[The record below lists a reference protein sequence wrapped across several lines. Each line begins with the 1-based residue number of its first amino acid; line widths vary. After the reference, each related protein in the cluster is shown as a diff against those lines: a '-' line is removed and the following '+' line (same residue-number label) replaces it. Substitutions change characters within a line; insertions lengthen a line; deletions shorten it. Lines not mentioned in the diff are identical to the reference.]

1 MLAIVIPFFKLIYF
15 NDTLKSLANQTDKRF
30 KVYIGD
36 DASPENPLD
45 LLEHYKGTFDFEYK
59 RFETNLGGLS
69 LTKQWERCIEMID
82 NEEWIMLLGD
92 DDYLDENVVA
102 SWYYNFKNFES
113 KTSVVRFATIVVN
126 EKTNRISKIHKHP
139 IWESSID
146 SFWRR
151 YEGKTRSTLSEYI
164 FSKNKY
170 LEFGFRNYPL
180 AWHSDDMAWL
190 VFTNAGNIFTINESV
205 VFYRFSEISL
215 SGKKMNQNL
224 KDKASYLFYK
234 DIIEQFLT
242 EFDLNKKLDLILEY
256 EITIKKIN
264 ILSNNDWYY
273 ILKLYMKY
281 FKLIPFLK
289 FVRRFLIDFNK
300 K

>member
-1 MLAIVIPFFKLIYF
+1 MLAIVIPYYKLTFFQE
-15 NDTLKSLANQTDKRF
+15 TLRSLANQKNKRF

-36 DASPENPLD
+36 DASTENPTKLLD
-45 LLEHYKGTFDFEYK
+45 KYKGKFDF
-59 RFETNLGGLS
+59 NLGGVS
-69 LTKQWERCIEMID
+69 LVKHWERCIELTED
-82 NEEWIMLLGD
+82 EEWIMLLGD

-102 SWYYNFKNFES
+102 SWYLNLKKIEN
-113 KTSVVRFATIVVN
+113 KTNVVRFATIVIN
-126 EKTNRISKIHKHP
+126 EKNNSISKIHKHP

-151 YEGKTRSTLSEYI
+151 YEGNTRSTMSEYI

-190 VFTNAGNIFTINESV
+190 DFTNASYIFTINESV
-205 VFYRFSEISL
+205 IFYRFSEISL

-234 DIIEQFLT
+234 DIIEQFLHKF
-242 EFDLNKKLDLILEY
+242 ELNKKLELILEY
-256 EITIKKIN
+256 EISIKKIKLLN
-264 ILSNNDWYY
+264 NNDWYY
-273 ILKLYMKY
+273 ILKLYIKY

-289 FVRRFLIDFNK
+289 CVRRFLIDLK
-300 K
+300 KK